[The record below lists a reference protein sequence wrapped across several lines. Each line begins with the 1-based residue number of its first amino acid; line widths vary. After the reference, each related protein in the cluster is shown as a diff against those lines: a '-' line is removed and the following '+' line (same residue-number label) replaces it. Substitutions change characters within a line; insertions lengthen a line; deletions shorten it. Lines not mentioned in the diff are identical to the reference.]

1 MLSWWGGSRSLVTS
15 ISHFG
20 NIHFVFCKNLHSFEN
35 QNSNLVEPQ
44 DSVSKNSEFDL
55 AWIYNLKRQVYVFSC
70 SVACNPM
77 NCSPPASSVHGIVP
91 ARILEWVAISSSGRK
106 LLSYRSGCVQILP
119 FIRKAEKTASQRAE
133 RAILAPQLP
142 LLRPK
147 QPFSF
152 KASKTIIPQWQGAL
166 PIKVL
171 SSSVRLM

>member
-1 MLSWWGGSRSLVTS
+1 MFSLEHIPLEVFNNKKKNYCFFLSLEDSRQVWMLSWWGGSRSLVTS

-106 LLSYRSGCVQILP
+106 LLSSRSGCVQILP

-133 RAILAPQLP
+133 RAILAP
-142 LLRPK
+142 
-147 QPFSF
+147 
-152 KASKTIIPQWQGAL
+152 
-166 PIKVL
+166 
-171 SSSVRLM
+171 